1 MKKAILGGSFNP
13 IHKGHLKMAE
23 SAHDQFDLDDIV
35 VMPNKT
41 TYYKENMEFV
51 SDEHRMNMIRS
62 AIQDIPYLSVSDMEI
77 VRGGVTRTIDTIREF
92 KVLYP
97 ESELYFIIGGDSL
110 EWVDRWV
117 SAEELLASVIF
128 LTAVRGKTDIKR
140 SKDIISRIKSEHPKS
155 QIELLNMDDYPISS
169 SEIREK
175 IKIGENPSEML
186 PEKVY
191 NYIVEHNLYK

>member
-92 KVLYP
+92 KALYP
-97 ESELYFIIGGDSL
+97 DSELYFIIGGDSL

-117 SAEELLASVIF
+117 SADELLASVIF

>member
-23 SAHDQFDLDDIV
+23 SAHDQFELDDIV

-51 SDEHRMNMIRS
+51 SDEHRLNMIRS

-92 KVLYP
+92 KALYP
-97 ESELYFIIGGDSL
+97 DSELYFIIGGDSL

>member
-51 SDEHRMNMIRS
+51 SDEHRLNMIRS

-92 KVLYP
+92 KALYP
-97 ESELYFIIGGDSL
+97 DSELYFIIGGDSL

-117 SAEELLASVIF
+117 SADELLASVIF

-175 IKIGENPSEML
+175 IKLGENPSEML

>member
-23 SAHDQFDLDDIV
+23 SAHDQFELDDIV

-92 KVLYP
+92 KALYP
-97 ESELYFIIGGDSL
+97 DSELYFIIGGDSL

-117 SAEELLASVIF
+117 SAEELLSSVVF

-155 QIELLNMDDYPISS
+155 QIELLNMNDYPISS

>member
-51 SDEHRMNMIRS
+51 SDEHRLNMIRS

-92 KVLYP
+92 KALYP
-97 ESELYFIIGGDSL
+97 DSELYFIIGGDSL

-117 SAEELLASVIF
+117 SADELLASVIF